1 MNYKYVLPRLKRKEK
16 SKRRKQSQFYNLDRH
31 LFQIRIKF
39 TIFKVFRVRAT
50 SKYKMNSIGCTE
62 N

>member
-1 MNYKYVLPRLKRKEK
+1 MYFHDWKEK
-16 SKRRKQSQFYNLDRH
+16 KKVKEEKSQFYNLDRH
-31 LFQIRIKF
+31 LFKIRIKF